1 MYEVRFH
8 GRGGQ
13 GAVTAARLLAD
24 AAFREGKDVQSFPIF
39 GVERRGA
46 PVAAF
51 TRMDDKPID
60 IKTQIYEPDVVIV
73 LDPTLIGVIDVADGL
88 KDNGK
93 IVINSKKKPADFK
106 LGDTQVYTIT
116 DIVEAEYDYLS
127 PQKISVEKKE
137 MNTVVKQ
144 GDFYVTCAQEGA
156 NLIPCLLE
164 PESEYGLIRYWK
176 YHLVPDKGDVYP
188 FYRIIKGQELPLVPF
203 MPWKN

>member
-60 IKTQIYEPDVVIV
+60 IKTQIYEPDTVIV
-73 LDPTLIGVIDVADGL
+73 LDPTLVGVIDVAQGL
-88 KDNGK
+88 KDGGN
-93 IVINSKKKPADFK
+93 ILVNSTKKAGDFSFHNA
-106 LGDTQVYTIT
+106 QVYTVDATGIALKHT
-116 DIVEAEYDYLS
+116 LGTKTNPIINTAILGAYSRVIGNVGMAAIEKAIDEKVPIK
-127 PQKISVEKKE
+127 QKENKHA
-137 MNTVVKQ
+137 
-144 GDFYVTCAQEGA
+144 AQEA
-156 NLIPCLLE
+156 YTAME
-164 PESEYGLIRYWK
+164 
-176 YHLVPDKGDVYP
+176 V
-188 FYRIIKGQELPLVPF
+188 
-203 MPWKN
+203 

>member
-60 IKTQIYEPDVVIV
+60 IKTQIYEPDAVIV
-73 LDPTLIGVIDVADGL
+73 LDPTLVGVIDVAQGL
-88 KDNGK
+88 KNGGK
-93 IVINSKKKPADFK
+93 ILVNTTKKPRDFQFHTAQVFTVDATGIALK
-106 LGDTQVYTIT
+106 HTLGTQTNPIINTAILGAYSRVIGNVGMAA
-116 DIVEAEYDYLS
+116 IMEAIKEKV
-127 PQKISVEKKE
+127 PIKKE
-137 MNTVVKQ
+137 ENKHA
-144 GDFYVTCAQEGA
+144 AQEA
-156 NLIPCLLE
+156 YDTME
-164 PESEYGLIRYWK
+164 
-176 YHLVPDKGDVYP
+176 V
-188 FYRIIKGQELPLVPF
+188 
-203 MPWKN
+203 